1 MPDIVFNENFNTMNI
16 FVFIYMTCEDL
27 SFYIISNFLDF
38 CLMIRQSFV
47 DYLFFIVIWK
57 TGSSQ

>member
-38 CLMIRQSFV
+38 LSLV